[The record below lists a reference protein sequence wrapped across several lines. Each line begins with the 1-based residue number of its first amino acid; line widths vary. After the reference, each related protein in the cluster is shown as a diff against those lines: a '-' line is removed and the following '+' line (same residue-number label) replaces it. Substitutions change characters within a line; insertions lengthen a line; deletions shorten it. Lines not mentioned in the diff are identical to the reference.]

1 VLFRPDGAPCRL
13 STAEFE
19 VLRLLVAEPG
29 RPVAREA
36 LHQATFG
43 RPLRAGDRAV
53 DSVVYKL
60 RRKIG
65 EDLGEHEVIKGVRQV
80 GYVFTGFPA

>member
-1 VLFRPDGAPCRL
+1 MELRKWPRVHSQSSPHDGP
-13 STAEFE
+13 
-19 VLRLLVAEPG
+19 LLVE
-29 RPVAREA
+29 REA

-80 GYVFTGFPA
+80 GYVFTGFPATA